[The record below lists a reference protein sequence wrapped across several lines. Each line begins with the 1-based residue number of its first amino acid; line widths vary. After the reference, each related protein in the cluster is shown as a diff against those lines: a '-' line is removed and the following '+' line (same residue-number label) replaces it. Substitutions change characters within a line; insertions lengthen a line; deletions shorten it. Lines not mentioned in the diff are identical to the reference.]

1 MCKICSKL
9 TMKTPQQRRLRRS
22 GVFITKFEQISHTVL
37 LLFYYFSYPNI
48 VSGVTKKKLEG
59 NISINTFLLDA
70 PF

>member
-9 TMKTPQQRRLRRS
+9 TMKTPQQRQLRRS

-37 LLFYYFSYPNI
+37 TFKYFSYPNI
-48 VSGVTKKKLEG
+48 ISGVTKKKLEG